1 MAEKMTDFESAQEWQ
16 NFANLWRKNMTQVQE
31 QAVEIIQRI
40 PEEKMAFV
48 LNVLQNVEKA
58 VDTHDVS
65 NEGKDLAEKQAA
77 YQRLLKYSGTL
88 HRHVDYKKERA
99 ESRDEKY
106 DYPR

>member
-1 MAEKMTDFESAQEWQ
+1 M
-16 NFANLWRKNMTQVQE
+16 
-31 QAVEIIQRI
+31 
-40 PEEKMAFV
+40 PEHKKVIVTV
-48 LNVLQNVEKA
+48 LDE
-58 VDTHDVS
+58 DVS
-65 NEGKDLAEKQAA
+65 SVKSDEKDLAKRQAA

>member
-1 MAEKMTDFESAQEWQ
+1 MLLTFQGFFEKGQFIPSEPV
-16 NFANLWRKNMTQVQE
+16 QV
-31 QAVEIIQRI
+31 
-40 PEEKMAFV
+40 PEHKKVIVTV
-48 LNVLQNVEKA
+48 LDE
-58 VDTHDVS
+58 DVS
-65 NEGKDLAEKQAA
+65 SVKSDEKDLAERQAA